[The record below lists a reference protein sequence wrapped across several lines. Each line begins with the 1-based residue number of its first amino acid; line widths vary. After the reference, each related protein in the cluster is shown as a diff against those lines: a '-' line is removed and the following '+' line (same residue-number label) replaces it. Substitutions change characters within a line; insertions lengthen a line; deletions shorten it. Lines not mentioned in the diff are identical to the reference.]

1 MKMSRDPGRGAPLL
15 KANPNISKKL
25 LKWYKKEGRVLPWR
39 TTFTPYPVW
48 LSEIMLQQTQV
59 DTVIPYYRR
68 FLETFP
74 TIYSLAKASS
84 DQVLKQWEGLGYYSR
99 ARNLHRSAQIIVER
113 FSGTFPDQIE
123 ELMMLP
129 GIGRSTAGAILSL
142 AYNLPFP
149 ILDGNV
155 RRVLSRLF
163 ALRFEPG
170 KELDRILW
178 NSSESLVPKKEA
190 RSFNSALMDLGATLC
205 KPKEPLCGSCPLK
218 ISCIGFEK
226 NLQKTLPLK
235 KKRAKIPVRF
245 NSALV
250 IWKNDRVFI
259 RKRDEKGLLGGL
271 WEFPGEWINAPP
283 VQNQERPPGRLLKLG
298 FKWTTEE
305 FFLRLNHT
313 FTHFKMELYAY
324 QAEYRSGKVWQAE
337 NHRWVTL
344 DEIEAFP
351 FSATDKK
358 IIKTLRQ

>member
-1 MKMSRDPGRGAPLL
+1 
-15 KANPNISKKL
+15 
-25 LKWYKKEGRVLPWR
+25 
-39 TTFTPYPVW
+39 
-48 LSEIMLQQTQV
+48 MLQQTQV
-59 DTVIPYYRR
+59 ETVIPYYRR
-68 FLETFP
+68 FLDSFP
-74 TIYSLAKASS
+74 TIDSLAKASS

-99 ARNLHRSAQIIVER
+99 ARNLHRSAQIIVEG
-113 FSGTFPDQIE
+113 FSGTFPDRIE
-123 ELMMLP
+123 ELMILP

-163 ALRFEPG
+163 ALQIEPG

-178 NSSESLVPKKEA
+178 IRSESLVPKKEA

-205 KPKEPLCGSCPLK
+205 KPKEPLCGICPLK
-218 ISCIGFEK
+218 TSCVGFEK
-226 NLQKTLPLK
+226 NLQKTLPLR

-259 RKRDEKGLLGGL
+259 RKREERGLLGGL
-271 WEFPGEWINAPP
+271 WEFPGEWINEPP
-283 VQNQERPPGRLLKLG
+283 VQGQGKPHGWGLKLG
-298 FKWTTEE
+298 FQCTAEE
-305 FFLRLNHT
+305 FLIRLTHT

-324 QAEYRSGKVWQAE
+324 QAEYRSGKVDQAE

-344 DEIEAFP
+344 DEIESFP

-358 IIKTLRQ
+358 IIKALRQ